1 MPRKIKKIH
10 TEKKLW
16 KVGIYCRLSS
26 DDGDN
31 AESDSISNQKQI
43 IKDFLKNEEDIF
55 IVDCYADDGYSGTS
69 FNRPEFKR
77 LFNALTSGDINTIIV
92 KDLSRFGRNY
102 IEVGNYIEQI
112 FPL

>member
-43 IKDFLKNEEDIF
+43 IKDTK
-55 IVDCYADDGYSGTS
+55 YA
-69 FNRPEFKR
+69 
-77 LFNALTSGDINTIIV
+77 IILAV
-92 KDLSRFGRNY
+92 
-102 IEVGNYIEQI
+102 IT
-112 FPL
+112 P